1 MAGIWQIRKQDTTL
15 DNPLGSYILHY
26 MFVDENG
33 NKLSKEYTAAAP
45 ISDCEPILKDGK
57 VVYYASNANTV
68 NFYSIDAQT
77 GNFETVKSYHVAGE
91 NVSWE
96 ISDNTLTFSGKGTV
110 SINNGEIHRSSVA
123 GLVNG
128 QAYTDTYGW
137 KQIKIILQRWYLN
150 LESQRYLQMLLKTMM
165 FLRKLSLKMV

>member
-1 MAGIWQIRKQDTTL
+1 MISWQEYGKYGKQDTTL

-57 VVYYASNANTV
+57 VVYYVSNANTV
-68 NFYSIDAQT
+68 NFYSIDTQT
-77 GNFETVKSYHVAGE
+77 GDFETVKSYHVAGE

-96 ISDNTLTFSGKGTV
+96 NI
-110 SINNGEIHRSSVA
+110 
-123 GLVNG
+123 
-128 QAYTDTYGW
+128 
-137 KQIKIILQRWYLN
+137 
-150 LESQRYLQMLLKTMM
+150 
-165 FLRKLSLKMV
+165 